1 MSAVGA
7 GASAPRWRTWVA
19 LAGGVL
25 IVSTAAI
32 LIREAQAAGV
42 PSLAIAAWRLVGAAL
57 LLAPFVLAL
66 RRAELAALPARD
78 HWLGMASGLFLALHF
93 ATWIASLEYTSVAS
107 SVALVTT
114 NPIWIALFSF
124 LVLRERLPV
133 ARVIAVAVA
142 IAGSLIVL
150 VDDGSSAATHAPRP
164 ALGNALA
171 IGGALAVCGYLLIGR
186 RLRAHVSLLAY
197 VGIVYAVAGAALIV
211 AALASGVPLWGYSAG
226 AWILLAALALGPQL
240 LGHGAVNYAL
250 KEVSPTVIALAVL
263 GEPIGAALLAWLL
276 MGEGIGPVKLCGLA
290 LLLAGIFLA
299 ARSESRAPAPA

>member
-1 MSAVGA
+1 MSVANA
-7 GASAPRWRTWVA
+7 GASAPRWRTWVV

-25 IVSTAAI
+25 VVSTAAI

-57 LLAPFVLAL
+57 VLAPFVVML

-78 HWLGMASGLFLALHF
+78 HWLGVASGLFLALHF

-114 NPIWIALFSF
+114 NPIWIALFSL
-124 LVLRERLPV
+124 LVLRERLPA
-133 ARVIAVAVA
+133 ARILAVVVA

-150 VDDGSSAATHAPRP
+150 VDDGSSAATHATRP
-164 ALGNALA
+164 LLGNALA
-171 IGGALAVCGYLLIGR
+171 IAGALAVCGYLLIGR
-186 RLRAHVSLLAY
+186 RLRVHMSLLAY
-197 VGIVYAVAGAALIV
+197 VGVVYAVAGVALFV
-211 AALASGVPLWGYSAG
+211 VALATGVALWGYSAS
-226 AWILLAALALGPQL
+226 AWVLLAALALGPQL

-250 KEVSPTVIALAVL
+250 KEVSPTLIALAVL
-263 GEPIGAALLAWLL
+263 GEPIGSALLAWLL
-276 MGEGIGPVKLCGLA
+276 MGEGIGPLKLCGLA

-299 ARSESRAPAPA
+299 ARSESGA